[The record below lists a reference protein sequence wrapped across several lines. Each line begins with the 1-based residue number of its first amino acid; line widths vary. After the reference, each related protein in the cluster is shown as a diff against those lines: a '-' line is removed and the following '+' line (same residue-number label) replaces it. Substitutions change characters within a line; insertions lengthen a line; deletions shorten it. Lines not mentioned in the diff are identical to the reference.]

1 MHRIVIAGLAFAIVG
16 WLADGVAAA
25 RTLGATDIVDE
36 AALTKLKNNKGVTLQ
51 WLWGAGPG
59 QLSVTETPQGVMIS
73 GGQGPHQG
81 DQLVMTGIVTRIEAR
96 TFWFKGR
103 IAITD
108 NETAEVCVREGTYTF
123 RITGGRKFWRMKE
136 QEARCA
142 GRADLADYVD
152 IRF

>member
-1 MHRIVIAGLAFAIVG
+1 MLRFAITLMFVFI
-16 WLADGVAAA
+16 AAAATGHA
-25 RTLGATDIVDE
+25 RTLGETQIVSE

-59 QLSVTETPQGVMIS
+59 KLLVTETPEGVS
-73 GGQGPHQG
+73 ALGQQGPHNG
-81 DQLVMTGIVTRIEAR
+81 DQLTMTGVITRIEAKK
-96 TFWFKGR
+96 FWFKGR

-108 NETAEVCVREGTYTF
+108 NETSEVCVREGTYTF
-123 RITGGRKFWRMKE
+123 RIIGARRFWRMKE

-142 GRADLADYVD
+142 GRADLTDYVD

>member
-1 MHRIVIAGLAFAIVG
+1 MLRFAITLMFVFI
-16 WLADGVAAA
+16 AAAATGHA
-25 RTLGATDIVDE
+25 RTLGETQIVSE

-59 QLSVTETPQGVMIS
+59 KLLVTETPEGVSAS
-73 GGQGPHQG
+73 GQQGPHNG
-81 DQLVMTGIVTRIEAR
+81 DQLTMTGVITRIEAKK
-96 TFWFKGR
+96 FWFKGR

-108 NETAEVCVREGTYTF
+108 NETSEVCVREGTYTF
-123 RITGGRKFWRMKE
+123 RIVGARRFWRMKE

-142 GRADLADYVD
+142 GRADLTDYVD

>member
-1 MHRIVIAGLAFAIVG
+1 MLRIAISAMFLFA
-16 WLADGVAAA
+16 AAAATVQA
-25 RTLGATDIVDE
+25 RTLGETQIVNE

-59 QLSVTETPQGVMIS
+59 KFVVTETPTGITVS
-73 GGQGPHQG
+73 GQQGPHNG
-81 DQLVMTGIVTRIEAR
+81 DQLVMTGVITRIQTN

-108 NETAEVCVREGTYTF
+108 NETTEICVREGTYTF
-123 RITGGRKFWRMKE
+123 RVIGARRFWRMKE
-136 QEARCA
+136 NAAGCP